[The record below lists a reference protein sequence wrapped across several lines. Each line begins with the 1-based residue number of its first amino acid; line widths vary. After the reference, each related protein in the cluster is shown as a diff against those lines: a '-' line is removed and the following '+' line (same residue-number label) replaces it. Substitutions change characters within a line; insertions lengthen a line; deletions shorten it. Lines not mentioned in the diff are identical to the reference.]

1 MSSVKGT
8 RYIALGF
15 NELNDELDLFN
26 ELDVLNVFNEL
37 DFFKELN
44 V

>member
-15 NELNDELDLFN
+15 NELNDELDLLN
-26 ELDVLNVFNEL
+26 ELYVFNEL